1 MAQAHIFYSGTVQ
14 GVGFRYTVQR
24 HAANLGLLGWVRNL
38 RDGRVEILAEGKKE
52 DIEELMRQ
60 IEDHFSDYIK
70 DKQVSF
76 EASEGQLR
84 DFRIA

>member
-1 MAQAHIFYSGTVQ
+1 MTQAHIFYSGTVQ

-24 HAANLGLLGWVRNL
+24 HAVSLGLLGLVRNL
-38 RDGRVEILAEGKKE
+38 RDGRVEVLVEGKKE

-60 IEDHFSDYIK
+60 VEGHFSDYIQ

-76 EASEGQLR
+76 EASQGQMR